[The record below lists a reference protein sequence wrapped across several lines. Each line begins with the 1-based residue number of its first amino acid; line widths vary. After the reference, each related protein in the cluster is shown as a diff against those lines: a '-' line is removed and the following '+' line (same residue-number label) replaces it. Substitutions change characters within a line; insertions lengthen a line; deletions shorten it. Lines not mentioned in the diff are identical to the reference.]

1 MRLLHIHSGNL
12 YGGVEALLLTLR
24 RFQHLVSLEQDFAL
38 CFEGRLVNE
47 LREIGAQ
54 PVLIGEVKTRNPWT
68 ILRARKNLTRL
79 LRERHYDA
87 AICHMPWSQA
97 LFGASVRAS
106 RTPLIFWMHD
116 IARGRHWLERWA
128 ALTKPDRVICNSGHT
143 ASTLAHLYRKV
154 PYEIFHAPVELDA
167 RPADESWRWA
177 VRASMGTAD
186 DAVVIVQASRFEAW
200 KGHRDH
206 IEALGRL
213 RDLAGWECWIAG
225 GAQRPAEQRY
235 LEQLEW
241 RVAEL
246 GLDERIRFCGQRSD
260 IPAVLRAADIYCQ
273 PNTEPEPF
281 GIIFAEA
288 MAASLPIAT
297 TALGG
302 VADLIDESC
311 ALIAPPRDPQQLAM
325 MLEQLIQDRALRL
338 RLGEAGA
345 SRVKLVCDPGHQ
357 LGELMAI
364 VQRAKWSGESEGT
377 TAG

>member
-1 MRLLHIHSGNL
+1 VRLLHIHSGNL
-12 YGGVEALLLTLR
+12 YGGVEALILTLR

-38 CFEGRLVNE
+38 CFEGRLANE
-47 LREIGAQ
+47 LREMGAQ
-54 PVLIGEVKTRNPWT
+54 PALIGEVKTRNPWT
-68 ILRARKNLTRL
+68 ILNARKHLTRL
-79 LRERHYDA
+79 LREGRYDA

-97 LFGASVRAS
+97 LFGATVRAS

-143 ASTLAHLYRKV
+143 ASTLAYLYRNV
-154 PYEIFHAPVELDA
+154 PYEVFHAPVELDT
-167 RPADESWRWA
+167 RTADESWRWA
-177 VRASMGTAD
+177 LRASMGTAD
-186 DAVVIVQASRFEAW
+186 DAVVIVQASRFEGW
-200 KGHRDH
+200 KGHHDH

-213 RDLAGWECWIAG
+213 RNIAGWECWIVG
-225 GAQRPAEQRY
+225 GAQRSSEQRY
-235 LEQLEW
+235 LGQLEW

-288 MAASLPIAT
+288 MAASLPIVT

-311 ALIAPPRDPQQLAM
+311 ALIAPPRDPEQLAG

-338 RLGEAGA
+338 QLGEAGA
-345 SRVKLVCDPGHQ
+345 HRVKMVCDPSHQ
-357 LGELMAI
+357 LGELVAI
-364 VQRAKWSGESEGT
+364 VQRSAGTGRREGIT
-377 TAG
+377 PG